1 MSIRWSAD
9 EALRWADAW
18 ADCDGPPN
26 GDALALEALATEV
39 RRLRFPASELAT
51 LRADNAA
58 SAKRVMRL
66 EWALKVIHTWATVD
80 GALDSGDVIGLCR
93 RTLDAP

>member
-26 GDALALEALATEV
+26 GDVLALEALASEV
-39 RRLRFPASELAT
+39 RRLRKLKTPPSAA
-51 LRADNAA
+51 RAE
-58 SAKRVMRL
+58 RL
-66 EWALKVIHTWATVD
+66 ESALKIIHTWATVD
-80 GALDSGDVIGLCR
+80 GALASGDVIDLCR